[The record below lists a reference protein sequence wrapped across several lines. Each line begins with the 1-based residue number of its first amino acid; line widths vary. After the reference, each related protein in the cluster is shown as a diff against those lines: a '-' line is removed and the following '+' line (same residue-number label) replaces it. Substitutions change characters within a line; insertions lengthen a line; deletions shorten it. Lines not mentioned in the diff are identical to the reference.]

1 MLKKKKKKK
10 ELWLQCCCIGILE
23 TLAHGEKEFT
33 NGMRLQKKTKKQTIP
48 TTFINHTTAITLV
61 ECLFQIKFS

>member
-33 NGMRLQKKTKKQTIP
+33 NGMRLQKKQKNKQFQQP
-48 TTFINHTTAITLV
+48 LLTT
-61 ECLFQIKFS
+61 QQQ